1 MGLGWAGEPLQWRK
15 GEGRRDGHGDTP
27 ICRFGSE
34 FRACG
39 SHCAEAESW
48 DPVPLALPC
57 SLVPFVPGPMSAPLL
72 RASRESVSWGP
83 GSSKD
88 ACVCVCVLAHA
99 CKLGEAEKESH
110 CRGLEK
116 KARKPRKR
124 NSSQAHEAQ
133 GLRWSQFPLQG
144 AFSS

>member
-1 MGLGWAGEPLQWRK
+1 M
-15 GEGRRDGHGDTP
+15 GHGDTP

-57 SLVPFVPGPMSAPLL
+57 SLVPLCPGPMSAPTP
-72 RASRESVSWGP
+72 ESQQGISEP
-83 GSSKD
+83 GARGQQDS
-88 ACVCVCVLAHA
+88 CVCVCVCAHMHVS
-99 CKLGEAEKESH
+99 LGRLRRVSH

-116 KARKPRKR
+116 KHKSPEK
-124 NSSQAHEAQ
+124 EFFT
-133 GLRWSQFPLQG
+133 GP
-144 AFSS
+144 